1 MRVGA
6 HFMMND
12 DYYDD
17 PYQQNTGSN
26 TGRWLLFGFV
36 LILGVLGIYGI
47 IISVPLEAIFLYTF
61 LYIPIT
67 VFLLYA
73 TFRWAQG
80 RDIAPTD
87 INEDD
92 RILESMRKHA
102 LPTERSNLSDTMRCT
117 NCGMSFELVNA
128 IPVESDVFL
137 CPFCDTRLHIR

>member
-1 MRVGA
+1 
-6 HFMMND
+6 MMND

-17 PYQQNTGSN
+17 SYHQQGTGSN
-26 TGRWLLFGFV
+26 TGRWALFVLV
-36 LILGVLGIYGI
+36 LILGILGIYGI

-61 LYIPIT
+61 LYIPMI

-80 RDIAPTD
+80 RDIATTD

-92 RILESMRKHA
+92 QILESMRKHA
-102 LPTERSNLSDTMRCT
+102 LPTERTNLNDTMRCT

-128 IPVESDVFL
+128 IPVETDVFL

>member
-1 MRVGA
+1 
-6 HFMMND
+6 MMND

-17 PYQQNTGSN
+17 PFQQGTDSN
-26 TGRWLLFGFV
+26 TGRWALFV
-36 LILGVLGIYGI
+36 LVLALGILGIYGI

-61 LYIPIT
+61 LYIPMI

-80 RDIAPTD
+80 RDIAPPA

-102 LPTERSNLSDTMRCT
+102 LPTERADLSDTMRCT

-128 IPVESDVFL
+128 IPVETDVFL

>member
-1 MRVGA
+1 
-6 HFMMND
+6 MMND

-17 PYQQNTGSN
+17 SYNQQDTGSN
-26 TGRWLLFGFV
+26 TGRWVLFV
-36 LILGVLGIYGI
+36 LVLALGILGIYGI
-47 IISVPLEAIFLYTF
+47 IISVPLEFVFLYTF
-61 LYIPIT
+61 LFIPMIM
-67 VFLLYA
+67 FLLYA

-92 RILESMRKHA
+92 QILESMRKHA
-102 LPTERSNLSDTMRCT
+102 LPTERADLSDTMRCT

-128 IPVESDVFL
+128 IPVETDVFL